1 MKRIPIDRCSQTA
14 AVRAFAW
21 IFATIAVVVGAGA
34 AAAAGATPAAPT
46 LVLSLYSKPAERV
59 ALRAA
64 LASAQAAALHRFRQ
78 SGLLSGYSLLFS
90 RYADRD
96 TWDAME
102 VLHFPN
108 EAALASWR
116 RVERRSP
123 GGLVPAVLGLV
134 RSLHTVVTDRVRG
147 GGVDTAADPSILVI
161 PYQAAVPEDEY
172 LRYLDGYT
180 LPQLRGWVAAG
191 VLDGFQIEFCRFPG
205 GRRWNALLFLDYRD
219 DAALARRATV
229 VAQVR
234 ARLAATNPRWKAYS
248 DDKKS
253 IRTERAITVAE
264 RLAAAGAGD

>member
-1 MKRIPIDRCSQTA
+1 MLA
-14 AVRAFAW
+14 LAL
-21 IFATIAVVVGAGA
+21 AGMTGSA
-34 AAAAGATPAAPT
+34 AAATPLPAAPT
-46 LVLSLYSKPAERV
+46 LVLSLYAKPAERA

-64 LASAQAAALHRFRQ
+64 LVGVQAGALRRLR
-78 SGLLSGYSLLFS
+78 SKGLLSGYSLLFS

-96 TWDAME
+96 SWDAME

-108 EAALASWR
+108 ETALAAWR

-123 GGLVPAVLGLV
+123 GGLAPAALDLV

-147 GGVDTAADPSILVI
+147 GGVHTAKDPSILVI
-161 PYQAAVPEDEY
+161 PYLAAVPEDEY

-219 DAALARRATV
+219 DAALARRAAV

-264 RLAAAGAGD
+264 RLAAAGADD